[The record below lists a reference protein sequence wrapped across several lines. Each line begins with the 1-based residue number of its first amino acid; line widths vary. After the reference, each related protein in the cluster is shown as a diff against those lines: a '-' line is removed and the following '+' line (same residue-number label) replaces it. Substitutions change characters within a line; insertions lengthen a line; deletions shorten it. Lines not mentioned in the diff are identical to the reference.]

1 MRPLVSVVINNYNK
15 REYIRECLQS
25 VVDQTYKNWEIIFWD
40 DNSTDGSVAEA
51 WEFRKTVLKA
61 TMEYGD
67 DLYKKMRVFQT
78 YRAFLYDEVN
88 VPLGVTRWA
97 AVQNCKG
104 KYIAFL
110 DSDDFWY
117 KDKLELQ
124 VKIMEEQYDNNVKLV
139 FSNCTYYGEDKTF
152 FDKYPPPK
160 EGDPFIHLLTK
171 YNFIPMSTV
180 LVDREAL
187 LEVMGQSSHYT
198 SGEDYDWWLKM
209 TCKYGIAYLD
219 QVLTYYR
226 IVSDSLNHGRKQRI
240 RAQWYEIDAFRE
252 ALNYRVLTSMEKMK
266 AYSHL
271 VRLYAELIY
280 KEVIEKL

>member
-1 MRPLVSVVINNYNK
+1 MSPLVSVVINNYNK
-15 REYIRECLQS
+15 RGYIQKCLQS
-25 VVDQTYKNWEIIFWD
+25 VVDQTYKNWEIIFWN
-40 DNSTDGSVAEA
+40 DNSTDGSEAEA
-51 WEFRKTVLKA
+51 WEFRKTVSKFSI
-61 TMEYGD
+61 YGN
-67 DLYKKMRVFQT
+67 DLFKKMRIYETCGF
-78 YRAFLYDEVN
+78 FSYDDIN
-88 VPLGVTRWA
+88 LPLGVTRWA

-104 KYIAFL
+104 EYIAFL

-117 KDKLELQ
+117 EDKLELQ
-124 VKIMEEQYDNNVKLV
+124 VKTMEEQYDKNVRLV
-139 FSNCTYYGEDKTF
+139 FSNCTYFGEDKTF

-160 EGDPFIHLLTK
+160 KGDPFIHLLTK

-209 TCKYGIAYLD
+209 TSKYGIAYLD

-226 IVSDSLNHGRKQRI
+226 IVPGSLNHGKKQRV

-252 ALNYRVLTSMEKMK
+252 ALNYRTLTRMEKIK
-266 AYSHL
+266 VYSHL

-280 KEVIEKL
+280 KEVVEKV